1 MEVDA
6 LLRGVV
12 QDDEAAM
19 RVDDREVGVA
29 DEIGVAGSAADLPD
43 DFPAGGEFGYV
54 LGLVVGNVDIARTV
68 DSQVKRAE
76 ELALPAAEAAEL
88 ADEPPL
94 RREHPDPGVPA
105 LRHIHP
111 PAGADCC
118 RGLDLAPAAPL
129 PALEPHAPHPP
140 TPLLPPA

>member
-6 LLRGVV
+6 LLQAVV
-12 QDDEAAM
+12 QEDEPAM
-19 RVDDREVGVA
+19 RVDDREVVVA

-94 RREHPDPGVPA
+94 RREHLDPGGPP
-105 LRHIHP
+105 LPHIHLAP
-111 PAGADCC
+111 GADRDRRPDIG
-118 RGLDLAPAAPL
+118 RGGR
-129 PALEPHAPHPP
+129 
-140 TPLLPPA
+140 